1 MSENQVERNGK
12 TERRR
17 RVFRGLILG
26 SLSLTF
32 IALSWLAWDSL
43 KQNIWAYYT
52 DESGIKVGVEEDK
65 ARLVLWE
72 DPITNPG
79 NAGLE
84 KVAGTRLEA
93 SFSPNGTSMII
104 VRRDDNATGMDLY
117 LSRWNGRTWSPPE
130 AMASL
135 NSDSN
140 DRGPAFSRDGKFL
153 FFSSD
158 REGGQGGYDLY
169 LSRRKGEGWST
180 PDSLGENVNTA
191 GDELGPSPSP
201 DGDRLFFSSDR
212 SGRGEDILV
221 AQKLPPDPDAEEGT
235 PRFSTAEP
243 VGYLNSND
251 DDVQVSLTRRP
262 QSGRVGPGT
271 GWGCCRL

>member
-1 MSENQVERNGK
+1 MSENKDERNGK

-32 IALSWLAWDSL
+32 IALSWLTWDSL

-130 AMASL
+130 AMSSL

-140 DRGPAFSRDGKFL
+140 ERVRLSRDGEFL

-158 REGGQGGYDLY
+158 REGGQELRP
-169 LSRRKGEGWST
+169 LPSRRKARDGAT
-180 PDSLGENVNTA
+180 
-191 GDELGPSPSP
+191 EL
-201 DGDRLFFSSDR
+201 
-212 SGRGEDILV
+212 V
-221 AQKLPPDPDAEEGT
+221 KT
-235 PRFSTAEP
+235 
-243 VGYLNSND
+243 
-251 DDVQVSLTRRP
+251 
-262 QSGRVGPGT
+262 
-271 GWGCCRL
+271 

>member
-1 MSENQVERNGK
+1 MSENKDERNGK

-84 KVAGTRLEA
+84 KVAGRPLSAGQELK
-93 SFSPNGTSMII
+93 
-104 VRRDDNATGMDLY
+104 RREIHPIFWALC
-117 LSRWNGRTWSPPE
+117 
-130 AMASL
+130 
-135 NSDSN
+135 
-140 DRGPAFSRDGKFL
+140 
-153 FFSSD
+153 
-158 REGGQGGYDLY
+158 Q
-169 LSRRKGEGWST
+169 
-180 PDSLGENVNTA
+180 
-191 GDELGPSPSP
+191 
-201 DGDRLFFSSDR
+201 
-212 SGRGEDILV
+212 
-221 AQKLPPDPDAEEGT
+221 
-235 PRFSTAEP
+235 
-243 VGYLNSND
+243 
-251 DDVQVSLTRRP
+251 
-262 QSGRVGPGT
+262 
-271 GWGCCRL
+271 